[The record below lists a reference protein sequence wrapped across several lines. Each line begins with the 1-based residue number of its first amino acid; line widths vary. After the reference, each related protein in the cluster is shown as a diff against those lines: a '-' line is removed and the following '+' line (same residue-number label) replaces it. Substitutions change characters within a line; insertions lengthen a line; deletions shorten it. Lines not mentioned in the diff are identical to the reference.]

1 MNRNREILSTHLV
14 PFNPWSVHCSTE
26 STATAYSI
34 FIDGV
39 GGVVDGG
46 DDDDDV
52 GDCGGVDDEMMQVH
66 RRVNNND
73 LRLADS
79 SEDAQRSVILNER
92 CTA

>member
-1 MNRNREILSTHLV
+1 MMLIMCLINSHEYDDCDDTDDSD
-14 PFNPWSVHCSTE
+14 
-26 STATAYSI
+26 
-34 FIDGV
+34 DG
-39 GGVVDGG
+39 D

-79 SEDAQRSVILNER
+79 SEDAQ
-92 CTA
+92 

>member
-1 MNRNREILSTHLV
+1 MVMVMMLV
-14 PFNPWSVHCSTE
+14 
-26 STATAYSI
+26 I
-34 FIDGV
+34 G
-39 GGVVDGG
+39 
-46 DDDDDV
+46 
-52 GDCGGVDDEMMQVH
+52 GGVDDEMMQVH